1 MPSLNI
7 PVFQAFNLYEAAG
20 KGLVS
25 TLYRIG
31 SDFLAGENKPWYYY
45 VGVLGGSTV
54 VGTGIPGAIAALT
67 ATAHYLDVQVQK
79 NPDGGEIQILVDG
92 AQQGII
98 DSVAATAIWDT
109 VRVNLWPTGAP
120 AGGARKVEFVS
131 NAVAP
136 AAFAW
141 MALGDVTLF
150 REDEDPEYVERTLLP
165 MPYVTLAVRI
175 RDSESDTREATVPLY
190 LPVGK
195 TLAEY
200 QAYANAVLPE
210 IDFMTEGKIT
220 SAEITLPLTLPA
232 GLKANPEDGSIN
244 ERGGLI
250 TFDTTGPRA
259 DSVRIPA
266 IARSIMTGNSFSL
279 SHSSVADFILRLTTA
294 TTTANIRPRT
304 SQDYEYSA
312 ARKGAKSFRK

>member
-7 PVFQAFNLYEAAG
+7 PVFSAFNLYESIG

-25 TLYRIG
+25 TIYRVG
-31 SDFLAGENKPWYYY
+31 SDFIAGENKPWYYY
-45 VGVLGGSTV
+45 LGVLGSSSV

-67 ATAHYLDVQVQK
+67 ATAHYLDLQVQK
-79 NPDGGEIQILVDG
+79 NPDGGEISIFVDG
-92 AQQGII
+92 VQQGIV
-98 DSVAATAIWDT
+98 DTVAATAIWDV
-109 VRVNLWPTGAP
+109 VRVNLWPTGSP
-120 AGGARKVEFVS
+120 TGGARKVEFVS

-141 MALGDVTLF
+141 MALGDITLF
-150 REDEDPEYVERTLLP
+150 REDDEPEYIERTLLP

-175 RDSESDTREATVPLY
+175 QDAESDTREATVPLY
-190 LPVGK
+190 LPTGK

-200 QAYANAVLPE
+200 QAYADAVLPE
-210 IDFMTEGKIT
+210 IDALTEGKIT
-220 SAEITLPLTLPA
+220 SAEITLPLTLVA
-232 GLKANPEDGSIN
+232 GLKASPVAASLN

-259 DSVRIPA
+259 DSVRVPA
-266 IARSIMTGNSFSL
+266 MSRTIMTGDSFSL
-279 SHSSVADFILRLTTA
+279 SDSDVAALIDRLTTS
-294 TTTANIRPRT
+294 TTAANIRPRT